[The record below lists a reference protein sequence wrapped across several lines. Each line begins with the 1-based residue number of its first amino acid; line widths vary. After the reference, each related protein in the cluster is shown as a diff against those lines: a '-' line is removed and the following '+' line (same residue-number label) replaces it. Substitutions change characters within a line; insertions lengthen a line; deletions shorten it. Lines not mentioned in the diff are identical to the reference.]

1 MFKAI
6 PTHQRPASKQRGF
19 TLAEVLVATAVF
31 AIIFVATLL
40 IYDRSNRVFSAGSQ
54 ASDMQQNTRVAY
66 EKLVSDVRLAG
77 FDYKRGGVPTNAVPQ
92 WLSTTPYGLGAVVV
106 PATANGYLYRCT
118 TAGTSGGSPPAW
130 NTASG
135 STTADGTVVWTQ
147 FGATGVSFDQP
158 DEQIEYAWHSAITI
172 RGNYDYDADDDTN
185 HYEHGRERN
194 LESVQFP
201 VVTTGNHE
209 IVTYAL
215 VSNKPGASNS
225 DSVTFYAD
233 VNSGGSPTRRAYP
246 GGTAERL
253 ITIPGV
259 DLSNANP
266 PYTLNRYTLSDSGE
280 VVTTPLA
287 DNIRSLTFS
296 YFQDAA
302 ARQALTDLAATPAPI
317 NDVGGGDQYD
327 PAHPDAVL
335 NNRIIRKKIRAV
347 TVQLV
352 GMNATADPNV
362 QQTMTSTTTSTAG
375 PVTTTAT
382 DTIAPNYRQFTLQ
395 STIVPRNLGITGL
408 RNGSANPPPAPTI
421 ASVCYGY
428 CGIAVVSWTPGPGGI
443 DAVYD
448 VMYDTSATG
457 PFTSV
462 LPAGTAT
469 TYAVDLTQLDITKHY
484 YFKVMAKNSVGS
496 TASTNVIG
504 VDILNATKPNVP
516 TNISAT
522 GSSSGAAKISLG
534 WTSPITSASGNPSC
548 TPAGATPLYATVG
561 AELKGFRVYRST
573 TSANFAI
580 TDATAVLVLDENGKN
595 GSGGIVSP
603 TPVSNGAGGWFWDDT
618 SVLYCTDYF
627 YKIQAVEWCTTNNT
641 NTTNDP
647 NTGMSD
653 AAPPASNVA
662 VRASTSSVPV
672 APAALNVD
680 GTTNCSFITN
690 KCYPVTLTWQKVTK
704 DTANNTINVDKYNV
718 YRLQKKNGVAYPTGS
733 TPTLAGTLSGQA
745 NVSNPITFSEP
756 LSSNLAEHDP
766 TDNVAFTYDY
776 YVTAVSCFEGAAS
789 NTVTVPNNCAIGGSF
804 IATGSAGGDGIA
816 SPYQS
821 PTSITYV
828 PPAGKVPVILVS
840 VDKAAVTTVTGPPYT
855 IAWNDIGDGQVHPIE
870 WIITV
875 GSCTQHVSMTVLND
889 PPTCSLNT
897 GSSIETVVTAGSALQ
912 IDVRLTNQ
920 LTTQP
925 LNIQSIDVSW
935 NEPSQSASNKL
946 SWDNLGFPSG
956 GKLTATGTGD
966 VARSVTFTL
975 NPLPGTLTTS
985 DAVIPAGGT
994 LKVSLLFS
1002 KKNGN
1007 PTPSASSITSM
1018 TIHYK
1023 RPDTGSIVLDCKVLQ

>member
-1 MFKAI
+1 MFTAT
-6 PTHQRPASKQRGF
+6 PRHDRSAAKQRGF

-31 AIIFVATLL
+31 ALIFIATLL

-54 ASDMQQNTRVAY
+54 ASDLQQNTRVAY

-77 FDYKRGGVPTNAVPQ
+77 FDYKRGGIPTNAVPQ
-92 WLSTTPYGLGAVVV
+92 WLSITPYGLGAVVV
-106 PATANGYLYRCT
+106 PATANGFLYRCT
-118 TAGTSGGSPPAW
+118 TPGISGNAPPTW
-130 NTASG
+130 NTGAG
-135 STTADGTVVWTQ
+135 STTNDGTVVWTQ

-172 RGNYDYDADDDTN
+172 RGNYDYDADDDTS

-201 VVTTGNHE
+201 IVTTGNHE

-215 VSNKPGASNS
+215 VSDKPGAANS

-233 VNSGGSPTRRAYP
+233 VNSGGSPSRRAYP
-246 GGTAERL
+246 GGAAERL
-253 ITIPGV
+253 ITISGV

-266 PYTLNRYTLSDSGE
+266 PYTLNRYTLSDRGE
-280 VVTTPLA
+280 VVATPLA

-296 YFQDAA
+296 YFQDAQ
-302 ARQALTDLAATPAPI
+302 ARQPLTDIADPPAAI

-335 NNRIIRKKIRAV
+335 NNRVIRRKIRAV
-347 TVQLV
+347 NVQLV
-352 GMNATADPNV
+352 GMNAVADPNF
-362 QQTMTSTTTSTAG
+362 QQ
-375 PVTTTAT
+375 TTTAANGTVTDTVT
-382 DTIAPNYRQFTLQ
+382 DTIAPNFRQFTLQ

-408 RNGSANPPPAPTI
+408 RNGSSNPPPAPTI

-462 LPAGTAT
+462 LPAGTST
-469 TYAVDLTQLDITKHY
+469 TYAVDLTQLDMTKHY
-484 YFKVMAKNSVGS
+484 YFKVMAKNNVGS
-496 TASTNVIG
+496 TASTNVVG

-516 TNISAT
+516 TSISTT
-522 GSSSGAAKISLG
+522 GSTTGAAKISIG
-534 WTSPITSASGNPSC
+534 WTSPVSSASGAPSC
-548 TPAGATPLYATVG
+548 TPTGTTPLYQTLG

-573 TSANFAI
+573 SSASFTPAPS
-580 TDATAVLVLDENGKN
+580 DLVLDEDGKN
-595 GSGGIVSP
+595 ASGVAVSP

-618 SVLYCTDYF
+618 SILYCTDYY
-627 YKIQAVEWCTTNNT
+627 YKVQAVEWCAANGNL
-641 NTTNDP
+641 NTTTLAA
-647 NTGMSD
+647 TGISD

-662 VRASTSSVPV
+662 VRATTTAVPI
-672 APAALNVD
+672 APAALTVD
-680 GTTNCSFITN
+680 PSTSCSFGLN

-704 DTANNTINVDKYNV
+704 DTNGNTITIDKYNI
-718 YRLQKKNGVAYPTGS
+718 YRLQKKNGVAYPSGA
-733 TPTLAGTLSGQA
+733 TPTLAGTLTGQA
-745 NVSNPITFSEP
+745 ILPAPVTWSEP
-756 LSSNLAEHDP
+756 LASNLAEHDP
-766 TDNVAFTYDY
+766 ADNVAFAYDY
-776 YVTAVSCFEGAAS
+776 YVTAVSCAEGAQS
-789 NTVTVPNNCAIGGSF
+789 NTVTAPNNCLVGGSF
-804 IATGSAGGDGIA
+804 TAPGSAGGDGVNT
-816 SPYQS
+816 PYQS
-821 PTSITYV
+821 PTSVVYT
-828 PPAGKVPVILVS
+828 PAAGKTPSSVLVS
-840 VDKAAVTTVTGPPYT
+840 VDGATVTSVSSPYSL
-855 IAWNDIGDGQVHPIE
+855 AWTDVADGQIHTLE

-875 GSCTQHVSMTVLND
+875 GTCTQHFSMTIQND
-889 PPTCSLNT
+889 PPTCSLRT
-897 GSSIETVVTAGSALQ
+897 GISIVTANTAGSNLQ
-912 IDVRLTNQ
+912 LDVLLTNQ
-920 LTTQP
+920 LTTQL

-975 NPLPGTLTTS
+975 NPLPGTLSTS
-985 DAVIPAGGT
+985 DAVIPANGS
-994 LKVSLLFS
+994 LRVSLLFS

-1007 PTPSASSITSM
+1007 PSPSTTAITSM

-1023 RPDTGSIVLDCKVLQ
+1023 RPDTGTFLLNCQVLP